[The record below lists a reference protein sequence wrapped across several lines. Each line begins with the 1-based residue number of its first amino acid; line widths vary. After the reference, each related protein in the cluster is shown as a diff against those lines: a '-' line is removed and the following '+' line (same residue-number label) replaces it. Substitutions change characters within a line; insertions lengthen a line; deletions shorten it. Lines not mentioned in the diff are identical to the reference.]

1 LSSASLSKSDAQVR
15 DAIHLPKKGK
25 KDKKK
30 EDKKREDGKKKA
42 EKAAEP
48 SVAMTEEQVAAAR
61 DEALSK
67 LEKPLEKMKIK
78 ELMALLEERGL
89 ECKDCQG
96 AEKSV
101 IVGQVVSNN
110 WPEADCGGAPLLGP
124 CCSGHVHFTWHHY
137 I

>member
-1 LSSASLSKSDAQVR
+1 MNKKPRFFTVRCHRGAGSGRRVVGSFLGASRMRTSHAATICSCVLALLLQLAAGAASAS
-15 DAIHLPKKGK
+15 
-25 KDKKK
+25 
-30 EDKKREDGKKKA
+30 E
-42 EKAAEP
+42 
-48 SVAMTEEQVAAAR
+48 MTEEQVAAAR

-101 IVGQVVSNN
+101 IVGQVV
-110 WPEADCGGAPLLGP
+110 
-124 CCSGHVHFTWHHY
+124 
-137 I
+137 

>member
-1 LSSASLSKSDAQVR
+1 M
-15 DAIHLPKKGK
+15 HP
-25 KDKKK
+25 
-30 EDKKREDGKKKA
+30 
-42 EKAAEP
+42 
-48 SVAMTEEQVAAAR
+48 R

-101 IVGQVVSNN
+101 IVGQVV
-110 WPEADCGGAPLLGP
+110 
-124 CCSGHVHFTWHHY
+124 
-137 I
+137 

>member
-1 LSSASLSKSDAQVR
+1 MR

-25 KDKKK
+25 KDKGKKEKEDKKK
-30 EDKKREDGKKKA
+30 EDKKDKA

-48 SVAMTEEQVAAAR
+48 SVEMTEEQVAAAR

-78 ELMALLEERGL
+78 ELMALLEERSV

-101 IVGQVVSNN
+101 IVGQVV
-110 WPEADCGGAPLLGP
+110 
-124 CCSGHVHFTWHHY
+124 
-137 I
+137 